1 MSEHRGLSK
10 KRVVINGAGLS
21 GAFLACLLCKSGF
34 KVELIEKRRDP
45 RKYGFDSGRSIN
57 LALADRGVH
66 ALELAG
72 LSDEVLKR
80 AVPMYGRMVHHNHA
94 EAELHHYGL
103 NKEKIWSINRGEL
116 ACCLLEAAEKSGANI
131 RFESQIEQMD
141 FQAKTVLLS
150 TAEQLAYDLLVG
162 ADGADSLIRKH
173 LSSQMDLGIQTFP
186 LAHGYKELEIPAT
199 EDGSFQLCPNALHIW
214 PKGGFMC
221 IALPNANGSFT
232 VTLFLPHETE
242 KPEDLY
248 AFSRIQDGEKARD
261 FFNIH
266 FSDASELIENLEKD
280 FDQNP
285 TGKLKT
291 LRMEH
296 WQAFDSV
303 VLVGDAAHPMVPF
316 HGQGMNCA
324 LEDVVTLVDSL
335 ASHSSQ
341 QSEALQEYERK
352 RKPNAYAIQEM
363 ALENYREMRHGVS
376 TKSYLLERDLSNW
389 IAERYPEKFIPRYSL
404 VTFSRVPYEY
414 AYKRGQS
421 QRELLQ
427 RFTKDCHTFDE
438 IDLSAVVK
446 AVNEEL
452 SDVSG
457 GCIRL

>member
-21 GAFLACLLCKSGF
+21 GALLACLLCQSGF

-45 RKYGFDSGRSIN
+45 RKYGFNSGRSIN

-80 AVPMYGRMVHHNHA
+80 AVPMYGRMVHHSHA
-94 EAELHHYGL
+94 VAELHRYGL

-116 ACCLLEAAEKSGANI
+116 ACCLLDAAESAGANI
-131 RFESQIEQMD
+131 RFGSQIEQLD
-141 FQAKTVLLS
+141 FQAKMVLVS
-150 TAEQLAYDLLVG
+150 SGEQLTYELLVG
-162 ADGADSLIRKH
+162 ADGADSVVRKH
-173 LSSQMDLGIQTFP
+173 LTSQIDLGVQTFP
-186 LAHGYKELEIPAT
+186 LAHGYKELEIPAAK
-199 EDGSFQLCPNALHIW
+199 DGSFQLYPNALHIW

-242 KPEDLY
+242 DSEDLY
-248 AFSRIQDGEKARD
+248 AFSRLQDGEKARN
-261 FFNIH
+261 FFNTN

-280 FDQNP
+280 FDHNP

-291 LRMEH
+291 LRVER
-296 WQAFDSV
+296 WQAFDSI

-324 LEDVVTLVDSL
+324 LEDVVTLVESL
-335 ASHSSQ
+335 TLHPSQ

-363 ALENYREMRHGVS
+363 ALENYREMRHSVS

-404 VTFSRVPYEY
+404 VTFSRVSYEF
-414 AYKRGQS
+414 AYKQGQS
-421 QRELLQ
+421 QRELLK

-438 IDLSAVVK
+438 IDLSAVAK

-452 SDVSG
+452 CEFSRDVY
-457 GCIRL
+457 